1 MVSAMLV
8 LPGPAAQPV
17 SGACRGLV
25 QPELPSL
32 WLCTQANVTHSW
44 SLWVGSP
51 SEEITVQRG
60 IKGSFLLGNI

>member
-8 LPGPAAQPV
+8 LPGPV
-17 SGACRGLV
+17 STACLWSL
-25 QPELPSL
+25 QSKPELSSL

-44 SLWVGSP
+44 LFQVGSP